1 MVQRIQLKYSNM
13 QIGIVSWREVYLL
26 RHYPKQ
32 LLVEE
37 KTEDSYTGEVIFKAD
52 KLYTGTKGLIRTD
65 RFIEQNISSWL

>member
-13 QIGIVSWREVYLL
+13 QIGMVSWREVYLL

-37 KTEDSYTGEVIFKAD
+37 KTEDSYTGEVI
-52 KLYTGTKGLIRTD
+52 LQSG
-65 RFIEQNISSWL
+65 